1 MNNLSTQD
9 TATVATHK
17 SFVKNISTR
26 RKICSNLFEISLPGL
41 IKVDNPFPLRG
52 IDYFS
57 FILLKNVSRVSM
69 CYGET
74 SFSYQNC
81 TGR

>member
-26 RKICSNLFEISLPGL
+26 RKICSNLFEISLPLGSTFR
-41 IKVDNPFPLRG
+41 K
-52 IDYFS
+52 
-57 FILLKNVSRVSM
+57 K
-69 CYGET
+69 
-74 SFSYQNC
+74 
-81 TGR
+81 